1 MWVRKIAILQSNYIP
16 WKGYFDIIN
25 DVDLFIFYDDVQY
38 TKSDWRNR
46 NRIKTPDGT
55 KWLTIDIESNLTQLI
70 YEVKFKIKRWNIKQ
84 WETIKQ
90 FYGKAPF
97 FKQYRSFFEYLYL
110 EKSYE
115 SLAEFNQYVI
125 QQISLE
131 ILGIKTEFSD
141 SRSYHVNGK
150 KTDRLIDIL
159 EQVNA
164 TTYISGPAAKDYI
177 EKSKFIDAG
186 IQLIYKDYL
195 GYPVYPQLYEG
206 FDHGVTILDLIYNVG
221 DDAPWYIWGWRK
233 L

>member
-1 MWVRKIAILQSNYIP
+1 VRKIAILQSNYIP

-25 DVDLFIFYDDVQY
+25 DADLFIFYDDVQY

-70 YEVKFKIKRWNIKQ
+70 YEVKFKKKRWNIKQ

-97 FKQYRSFFEYLYL
+97 FKQYRSFFEHLYL

-115 SLAEFNQYVI
+115 SLAEFNQYAI
-125 QQISLE
+125 QQIALE
-131 ILGIKTEFSD
+131 ILGSKTEFSD
-141 SRSYHVNGK
+141 SRSYNVTGK
-150 KTDRLIDIL
+150 KTDRLINIL
-159 EQVNA
+159 QQVTA
-164 TTYISGPAAKDYI
+164 TTYISGPAAKNYI

-186 IQLIYKDYL
+186 IKLIYKDYS

-206 FDHGVTILDLIYNVG
+206 FEHGVTILDLVYNVG
-221 DDAPWYIWGWRK
+221 ADAPWYIWGWREA
-233 L
+233 

>member
-1 MWVRKIAILQSNYIP
+1 MRKIAILQSNYIP

-25 DVDLFIFYDDVQY
+25 DADLFIFYDDVQY

-70 YEVKFKIKRWNIKQ
+70 YEVKFKKKRWNIKQ

-97 FKQYRSFFEYLYL
+97 FKQYRSFFEHLYL

-115 SLAEFNQYVI
+115 SLAEFNQYAI
-125 QQISLE
+125 QQIALE
-131 ILGIKTEFSD
+131 ILGSKTEFSD
-141 SRSYHVNGK
+141 SRSYNVTGK
-150 KTDRLIDIL
+150 KTDRLINIL
-159 EQVNA
+159 QQVTA
-164 TTYISGPAAKDYI
+164 TTYISGPAAKNYI

-186 IQLIYKDYL
+186 IKLIYKDYS

-206 FDHGVTILDLIYNVG
+206 FEHGVTILDLVYNVG
-221 DDAPWYIWGWRK
+221 ADAPWYIWGWREA
-233 L
+233 